1 MATTTDKFDSLTG
14 FSVDKTVVVDEL
26 RNVKDVNTFEIK
38 NRNFADGKVSNY
50 ILRGVGTGTLQLDTI
65 GTQVPID
72 SNTINF
78 ITGRIIGVNPQT
90 DVYSAKFETVLSS
103 DASGNT
109 TLLST
114 MITVIKDDVPNGQ
127 TWDIQPLG
135 SQNKFSYTTT
145 ITGTTNVIKWAVSTE
160 VHSIEWQ

>member
-26 RNVKDVNTFEIK
+26 RNIKDINTLEIK
-38 NRNFADGKVSNY
+38 NRTYGDGKVSNY
-50 ILRGVGTGTLQLDTI
+50 ILRGISTTILQLDAI
-65 GTQVPID
+65 GTQIPID

-78 ITGRIIGVNPQT
+78 ITGRIIGVDPQGA
-90 DVYSAKFETVLSS
+90 VYSLKLETTLSS

-114 MITVIKDDVPNGQ
+114 MTTVIKDGVPNGQ
-127 TWDIQPLG
+127 TWEILPLG
-135 SQNKFSYTTT
+135 SQNLFSYDAT
-145 ITGTTNVIKWAVSTE
+145 ITGTTNLIKWAASTE
-160 VHSIEWQ
+160 VHSIKWA